1 MYISA
6 VIFPDKSVA
15 FTRKLQDWATWSQN
29 HYVQGFT
36 PLFLT
41 CDSKTLNS
49 QISTVLNYKMPET
62 DMFAGLFVTFMGGSE
77 EDLIRQIHESRKLDV
92 NGIILFDFAHLDNK
106 YVQALSARVF
116 SSDGKTNIKKND
128 FGEIPI
134 NYNNTHTIKETAG
147 RLDSGNNLGT
157 IQNSKFIIPKYDPY
171 WDNRRKA
178 SPIMTIT
185 NKLKK

>member
-1 MYISA
+1 
-6 VIFPDKSVA
+6 
-15 FTRKLQDWATWSQN
+15 
-29 HYVQGFT
+29 
-36 PLFLT
+36 
-41 CDSKTLNS
+41 
-49 QISTVLNYKMPET
+49 MPET

-77 EDLIRQIHESRKLDV
+77 EDLIRQIHESRKLEV

-134 NYNNTHTIKETAG
+134 NLKSLHSINESTG
-147 RLDSGNNLGT
+147 RTGNDDNLST
-157 IQNSKFIIPKYDPY
+157 IQNKKFIIQKYDPY

-178 SPIMTIT
+178 SPVITMT
-185 NKLKK
+185 KRFKK